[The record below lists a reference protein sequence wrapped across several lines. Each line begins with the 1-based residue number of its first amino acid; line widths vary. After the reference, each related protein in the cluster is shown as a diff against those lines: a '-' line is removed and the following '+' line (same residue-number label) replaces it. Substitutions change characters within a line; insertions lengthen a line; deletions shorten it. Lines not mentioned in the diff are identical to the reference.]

1 MSRRCQRVPPSAT
14 LCFGSRVRIRPG
26 ATGESTANFTHLE
39 IPLAASTVW
48 AILKQAG
55 IDPAPRR
62 ASESW
67 RTFLRAQASGIIA
80 CDLLTVDTVLLRR
93 LHVLVFIELATR
105 RVYIAGVT
113 ANPTGASTT
122 QQARNIIEAFT
133 DGRVTPIGFLI
144 RDRDAKFT
152 AAFDEVFQ
160 SEDIRIV
167 RSPARAP
174 KANAIAE
181 RLVGTLRRQCLDRL
195 LIVNRR

>member
-1 MSRRCQRVPPSAT
+1 
-14 LCFGSRVRIRPG
+14 
-26 ATGESTANFTHLE
+26 
-39 IPLAASTVW
+39 VW

-55 IDPAPRR
+55 IDPAPPR

-113 ANPTGASTT
+113 ANPTGAWTT

-174 KANAIAE
+174 RANAIAE
-181 RLVGTLRRQCLDRL
+181 RLAGTLRRQCLDRL